1 MQCCHFDMWIVLS
14 RRQLRP
20 SRLRKSLFTSP
31 WTAYKNYIEG
41 LCQKV
46 LEKEMATYLEKESLG
61 EGNGNPF
68 QYSCLENSMDRGD
81 WWATVRGAAKSWSDW
96 ETNTVRESAITRD
109 SFFIRKTYLHGI
121 ANICLTIICSSHLLT
136 VPLLFEVPDP
146 YCLLL
151 SVRWYICLNCQTIFE
166 SRWGF
171 CKYVIKL
178 NFVLLICLISIQI
191 LDQQNIILDEHFPGS
206 YTANPILL
214 ICETCLYSSRSS

>member
-1 MQCCHFDMWIVLS
+1 MPPPNLPLWHVDCSEQKAIQTQQTQEKPFYLS
-14 RRQLRP
+14 LNCVQELYRGP
-20 SRLRKSLFTSP
+20 VP
-31 WTAYKNYIEG
+31 
-41 LCQKV
+41 
-46 LEKEMATYLEKESLG
+46 ESLG
-61 EGNGNPF
+61 EGNGNPL

-178 NFVLLICLISIQI
+178 NFVFLICFISIQV
-191 LDQQNIILDEHFPGS
+191 LDQQNIILDDHFPGS
-206 YTANPILL
+206 YTANLILL

>member
-1 MQCCHFDMWIVLS
+1 MLRCSRICHLQICHFDMWIVLS
-14 RRQLRP
+14 RRQFRP

-121 ANICLTIICSSHLLT
+121 ANICLPIIWSSHLLVNCLPPSLKPQT
-136 VPLLFEVPDP
+136 PTAFSLAWDGICASIARPD
-146 YCLLL
+146 LSLGGDSV
-151 SVRWYICLNCQTIFE
+151 SVR
-166 SRWGF
+166 
-171 CKYVIKL
+171 
-178 NFVLLICLISIQI
+178 
-191 LDQQNIILDEHFPGS
+191 GS
-206 YTANPILL
+206 TLT
-214 ICETCLYSSRSS
+214 ETTHSGQAPQ